1 MYNELIDIARDV
13 KKYQFYSI
21 MTMRSELF
29 GMKRSPSGAFRLLML
44 WLLLQKT
51 LAFVVYWGTVKS
63 RLKIKNPQLY

>member
-1 MYNELIDIARDV
+1 
-13 KKYQFYSI
+13 
-21 MTMRSELF
+21 MRSELF